1 MRRLE
6 RHSSQPRAMKFFD
19 PWPNWKPSSRIRVKQ
34 EHKMKIGQLAQAAGT
49 QVETIRYYERE
60 GLLPLAGR
68 TEANYRVYDQ
78 SHAHRL
84 AFIRHC
90 RCLDMTLDEIRV
102 LLKYKD
108 APQDNCGEVNQL
120 LDAHIGHV
128 TQRISEL
135 KVLQSELRA
144 LRSGCPVDEVAANCG
159 VLSGLDLAAR
169 AHDHRPASR
178 ALTRLR

>member
-1 MRRLE
+1 
-6 RHSSQPRAMKFFD
+6 
-19 PWPNWKPSSRIRVKQ
+19 
-34 EHKMKIGQLAQAAGT
+34 MKIGQLAHAAGT

-68 TEANYRVYDQ
+68 TEGNYRVYDQ
-78 SHAHRL
+78 SHVQRL

-102 LLKYKD
+102 LLKHKD
-108 APQDNCGEVNQL
+108 APQDKCAEVDHL

-135 KVLQSELRA
+135 KALQKELRA
-144 LRSGCPVDEVAANCG
+144 LRSGCPVDQVAANCG
-159 VLSGLDLAAR
+159 ILSGLDRAAR
-169 AHDHRPASR
+169 THDHRPASG
-178 ALTRLR
+178 ALTHLK